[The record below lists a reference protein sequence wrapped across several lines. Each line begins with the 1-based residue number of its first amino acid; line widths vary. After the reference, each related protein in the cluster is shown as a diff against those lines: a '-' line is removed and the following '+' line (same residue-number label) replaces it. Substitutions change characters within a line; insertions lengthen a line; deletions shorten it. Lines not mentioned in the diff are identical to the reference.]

1 MTFRLFARHCL
12 QVAVVSLSC
21 ETSRLYLDLFV
32 FFSCIVLSSAA
43 CSGVAGYIYDI
54 LRFCC
59 FVGVFIEGDQEKVFK
74 FSLRPCNFKILILLA
89 ATLELR
95 AWRPYMRMRLYVVL
109 CGLAKIGD
117 PLLLAMGFTPGVYGC
132 RI

>member
-1 MTFRLFARHCL
+1 M
-12 QVAVVSLSC
+12 
-21 ETSRLYLDLFV
+21 
-32 FFSCIVLSSAA
+32 
-43 CSGVAGYIYDI
+43 
-54 LRFCC
+54 
-59 FVGVFIEGDQEKVFK
+59 FK
-74 FSLRPCNFKILILLA
+74 FSLGPCNFKILILLA

-109 CGLAKIGD
+109 RGLAKIGD